1 MGNNYNN
8 KNVLIFGYE
17 KSGKAAL
24 LLMKKVG
31 ANIFIYD
38 DKLKVKIQD
47 CKKSNVKENCTAQIL
62 FLDFLDK
69 DATFIYDI
77 NDLHKYNIHIC
88 IISPGVSLN
97 NPAIKQIK
105 KNKIKIVSELEIG
118 AEFCKGK
125 IFAITGTNGKTTSV
139 HLLASVFETAHLPT
153 FLCGNVGTPISEIA
167 LQTTSESL
175 IVCEVSSFQLET
187 TKNFKPYA
195 TAILN
200 LQPDHLNR
208 HNTIEIYTGIKN
220 RINKFFKSKKIF
232 NVDDKLT
239 AKISEEFNT
248 AINCSISQKTN
259 GCYISQNSIYYQ
271 SEKIMPTDNI
281 KLIGKKNL
289 ENILCVIALAK
300 QIGIEDKH
308 IQTAV
313 ENFKPL
319 PHRLEFAGEINGV
332 KYINDSKSTN
342 ILSTLMALDSIG
354 EDVILLLGGS
364 DKGLDFSPIFSNHKV
379 KTTICYGEVVKKI
392 EYVAKK
398 TNLIVAKNFND
409 ACDIA
414 FKVAKKNDVV
424 LLSPA
429 CASFDEFS
437 SYEERGKRFKENIK
451 KFSLTSKI

>member
-1 MGNNYNN
+1 LENNYKN

-17 KSGKAAL
+17 KSGKATL

-31 ANIFIYD
+31 ANVFIYD

-47 CKKSNVKENCTAQIL
+47 CKKNNKKENCTPQIL
-62 FLDFLDK
+62 FSDFLDK
-69 DATFIYDI
+69 DATVIYEI
-77 NDLHKYNIHIC
+77 KDLHKYNIHIC
-88 IISPGVSLN
+88 IISPGISLE
-97 NPAIKQIK
+97 NPAIKQIR

-118 AEFCKGK
+118 AEFCNGK

-139 HLLASVFETAHLPT
+139 HLLASIFKTAKKQC

-167 LQTTSESL
+167 LQTTPESL

-208 HNTIEIYTGIKN
+208 HKTIEIYTRLKN

-232 NVDDKLT
+232 NIDDKLT
-239 AKISEEFNT
+239 AEIASEFNT
-248 AINCSISQKTN
+248 AINCSILQKTN
-259 GCYISQNSIYYQ
+259 GCYVSQNNIYYQ
-271 SEKIMPTDNI
+271 DEKIMPTNNI

-300 QIGIEDKH
+300 QIGIENKH
-308 IQTAV
+308 IQKAV
-313 ENFKPL
+313 ENFTPL
-319 PHRLEFAGEINGV
+319 PHRLEFVGEVNGV

-342 ILSTLMALDSIG
+342 ILSTLMALESVG

-364 DKGLDFSPIFSNHKV
+364 DKNLDFSSIFSNFKI
-379 KTTICYGEVVKKI
+379 KTTICFGEVMKKI
-392 EYVAKK
+392 EAVAKN
-398 TNLIVAKNFND
+398 TNLITAKTFND
-409 ACDIA
+409 ACNVA
-414 FKVAKKNDVV
+414 FKIANKNDVV

-437 SYEERGKRFKENIK
+437 SYEERGERFKENVK
-451 KFSLTSKI
+451 KLSLKIN